1 MLYNEKKSITA
12 PTVMLQGL
20 IPVKSDYSIQFMQKE
35 INLFIKNRKKLD
47 ILGEEYEF
55 RKRN

>member
-20 IPVKSDYSIQFMQKE
+20 IYGQIRLHYIACATNNQFIHEK
-35 INLFIKNRKKLD
+35 
-47 ILGEEYEF
+47 
-55 RKRN
+55 

>member
-20 IPVKSDYSIQFMQKE
+20 ILSLIRLHYIAYANKNQF
-35 INLFIKNRKKLD
+35 IH
-47 ILGEEYEF
+47 
-55 RKRN
+55 

>member
-1 MLYNEKKSITA
+1 MLYNEKKSTTA

-35 INLFIKNRKKLD
+35 INLFIKNRK
-47 ILGEEYEF
+47 
-55 RKRN
+55 N